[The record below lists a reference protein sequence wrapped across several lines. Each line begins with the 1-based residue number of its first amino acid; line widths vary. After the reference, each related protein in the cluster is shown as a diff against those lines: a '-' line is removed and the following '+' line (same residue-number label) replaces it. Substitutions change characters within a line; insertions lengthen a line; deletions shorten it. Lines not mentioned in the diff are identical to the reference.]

1 MVDSE
6 SVNFA
11 TADLASAAEPNI
23 VAENV
28 QVRYTVA
35 TNDPAK
41 GSKGIKRLAGAISGR
56 NGTTT
61 VRALRGVNLVAR
73 EGEMVG
79 VVGANG
85 SGKSTLLRNIAGV
98 EQPDRGRVLVRFQPL
113 LLGVSAALQP
123 SLSGGENVRLGCLAM
138 GLTPDEAAEAY
149 DYVVELSAL
158 GSAIHR
164 PMGTYS
170 SGMGARLRFAI
181 ALAARPKILLIDEAL
196 STGDATFAERS
207 ERAMDDLLAEAG
219 TVLLV
224 NHAAKVIQELCTRA
238 VWMHKGEILMDGPA
252 EAVAEKYRWWA
263 WNVAKGEEEIADKLL
278 ADVMSNARQEEINV
292 LEPELVRNPIP
303 RHAARSGKKKRIAA
317 RHVKRREAS
326 REIEE
331 EPMPQ
336 IAAAEPHAWPE
347 EIGAPSSPAIF
358 PVLPKPA
365 SEAVGSQHWHDGPP
379 PLRLHPGDKRVIL
392 RAANPDDRA
401 SSVAASADLTGQR
414 LASKVRLLADQRYAD
429 RMRKRRASGDAP
441 NAPEPGGDEPAEP
454 RRRSMT
460 TEDAKS

>member
-6 SVNFA
+6 PQ
-11 TADLASAAEPNI
+11 DPNI

-28 QVRYTVA
+28 QVRYTVN
-35 TNDPAK
+35 TNDPGKNAIGLRRLGNAMLGRK
-41 GSKGIKRLAGAISGR
+41 GQ
-56 NGTTT
+56 TT

-79 VVGANG
+79 IVGANG
-85 SGKSTLLRNIAGV
+85 SGKSTFLRNIAGV
-98 EQPDRGRVLVRFQPL
+98 EQPDRGRILVRYQPV

-123 SLSGGENVRLGCLAM
+123 ALSGHENVRLGCLAM
-138 GLTPDEAAEAY
+138 GLTPEEASEAS

-207 ERAMDDLLAEAG
+207 ERAMDELLAEAG

-238 VWMHKGEILMDGPA
+238 VWMHRGEILMDGPA

-263 WNVAKGEEEIADKLL
+263 WNMAKGEDGVADKLL
-278 ADVMSNARQEEINV
+278 HDVVRNAVKEEINI
-292 LEPELVRNPIP
+292 LEPELLNNPIP
-303 RHAARSGKKKRIAA
+303 RHAARTTKAERLAA
-317 RHVKRREAS
+317 RHVKRQPSVEHID
-326 REIEE
+326 ET
-331 EPMPQ
+331 Q
-336 IAAAEPHAWPE
+336 IPLLVAAESQTWPE
-347 EIGAPSSPAIF
+347 EITTDLPKAKFPS
-358 PVLPKPA
+358 LPKPPL
-365 SEAVGSQHWHDGPP
+365 EAVDAPRIHDKSPQ
-379 PLRLHPGDKRVIL
+379 LRLRPGDKRVVL
-392 RAANPDDRA
+392 RAADPKDRA
-401 SSVAASADLTGQR
+401 SNVASGGDLTGRR
-414 LASKVRLLADQRYAD
+414 LASQARRFADERYRQRQT
-429 RMRKRRASGDAP
+429 RRENEDSAPDNDTVASFS
-441 NAPEPGGDEPAEP
+441 EE
-454 RRRSMT
+454 SS
-460 TEDAKS
+460 K